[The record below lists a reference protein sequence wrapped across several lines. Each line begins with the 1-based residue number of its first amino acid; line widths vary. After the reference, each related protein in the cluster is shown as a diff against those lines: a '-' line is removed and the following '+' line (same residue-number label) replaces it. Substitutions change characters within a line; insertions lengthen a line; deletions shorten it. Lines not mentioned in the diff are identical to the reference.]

1 MLLRSLPMSSRS
13 LTRLPRA
20 QGDGLVDA
28 VTLSAGGGGT
38 RVHNAQVTV
47 VQSHSPARQSAVP
60 EVREVR
66 EVWEVREVREVQLLG
81 GDDEAPRREPSPL
94 SSARSSLSEGGVM
107 ALARSRDALEAA
119 SRRSSSRQPS
129 GSAAQGAPALGLAS
143 DGATVVVPDGRHCV
157 RCEEM
162 TLVASAFGGLCYYC
176 HSFPRAETWQQLK
189 ARFALFAALRA
200 ALSSSPSSG
209 GKPSPSSA
217 FDLPGLELQ
226 V

>member
-1 MLLRSLPMSSRS
+1 MSSRS

-60 EVREVR
+60 EMREMREVR
-66 EVWEVREVREVQLLG
+66 ELREVQLLG

-107 ALARSRDALEAA
+107 ALARSRDASRAA
-119 SRRSSSRQPS
+119 SRLASCRQPS
-129 GSAAQGAPALGLAS
+129 GSAAQGAPALSLAS
-143 DGATVVVPDGRHCV
+143 DAATVVVPDGRHCA
-157 RCEEM
+157 RCLEM

-189 ARFALFAALRA
+189 ARFALIAALRA

-209 GKPSPSSA
+209 GTPSPSSA